1 MLRLVASDIDGTLVR
16 ADKTASSRTR
26 RALQQVQDS
35 GVVVVLVTA
44 RPAHTAETLA
54 RAIGVSGLL
63 LCSNGAVV
71 YDLARQEVVR
81 HTPLAVDTARRL
93 VVALREAEPDVC
105 FAFIRGPRFACEPAY
120 QRIADPADHA
130 DGFLA
135 SALLDDALVLCD
147 EAPTKLIARHPRL
160 HVDELLLR
168 VRGLGLDGFEAT
180 HSGAS
185 FVEVAAAGVTKA
197 WALATLCSDLGISA
211 HEVVAFGDAP
221 NDLPMLR
228 WAGRGIAV
236 ANAHPTVLAAVS
248 EVAPSNEDDG
258 VAVVL
263 EQLAAS
269 LQDGHSRTARRVHP
283 GQQT

>member
-16 ADKTASSRTR
+16 ADKTASDRTR
-26 RALQQVQDS
+26 RALQQIQAA
-35 GVVVVLVTA
+35 GVIVVLVTA

-54 RAIGVSGLL
+54 RSIGVSGLV

-71 YDLARQEVVR
+71 YDLASREIVR
-81 HTPLAVDTARRL
+81 HTPLAVETARRL
-93 VVALREAEPDVC
+93 IVALREAVPDVC

-120 QRIADPADHA
+120 RRIADPADHA

-135 SALLDDALVLCD
+135 SALLDDALVLCE
-147 EAPTKLIARHPRL
+147 EAPTKLIARHPIL

-168 VRGLGLDGFEAT
+168 VHTLGLDGFEAT

-197 WALATLCSDLGISA
+197 WALATLCADLGISPN
-211 HEVVAFGDAP
+211 EVVAFGDAP

-236 ANAHPTVLAAVS
+236 ANAHPTVLEAVG
-248 EVAPSNEDDG
+248 EVAPSNEEDG

-269 LQDGHSRTARRVHP
+269 MGTGTA
-283 GQQT
+283 

>member
-16 ADKTASSRTR
+16 ADKTASARTR
-26 RALQQVQDS
+26 RALRQIQQA
-35 GVVVVLVTA
+35 GIVVVLVTA
-44 RPAHTAETLA
+44 RPAHTAEALA
-54 RAIGVSGLL
+54 DDIGVSGLL
-63 LCSNGAVV
+63 LCSNGAAV
-71 YDLARQEVVR
+71 YDLARREIVR
-81 HTPLAVDTARRL
+81 HTPLAVETARRL
-93 VVALREAEPDVC
+93 IVTLREAVPDVC

-120 QRIADPADHA
+120 KRIADPADHA

-135 SALLDDALVLCD
+135 SALLDDALVLCE
-147 EAPTKLIARHPRL
+147 EAPTKLVVRHPTI
-160 HVDELLLR
+160 HVDDLLVR

-197 WALATLCSDLGISA
+197 WALAELCADLGIGA

-221 NDLPMLR
+221 NDLPMLQ

-236 ANAHPTVLAAVS
+236 ANAHLTVLAAVQ

-258 VAVVL
+258 VAVIL
-263 EQLAAS
+263 EQCIAQRQA
-269 LQDGHSRTARRVHP
+269 DRA
-283 GQQT
+283 

>member
-16 ADKTASSRTR
+16 ADKTASARTR
-26 RALQQVQDS
+26 RVLQEIREA

-44 RPAHTAETLA
+44 RPAHTAELLA
-54 RAIGVSGLL
+54 SAIGVSGLL

-71 YDLARQEVVR
+71 YDLATQEVLR
-81 HTPLAVDTARRL
+81 HTPLAVESARQL
-93 VVALREAEPDVC
+93 IVALRAAVPEVC
-105 FAFIRGPRFACEPAY
+105 FAFVRQRRFACEPAY
-120 QRIADPADHA
+120 KLIADPSDHA

-135 SALLDDALVLCD
+135 SAVLDDALVLC
-147 EAPTKLIARHPRL
+147 EEPPTKLVVRHPTI
-160 HVDELLLR
+160 HVDDLLAR
-168 VRGLGLDGFEAT
+168 VHDLGLDGFEAT

-197 WALATLCSDLGISA
+197 WALAALCADLGIGA
-211 HEVVAFGDAP
+211 DEVVAFGDAP

-236 ANAHPTVLAAVS
+236 ANAHPTVLAAVQ

-263 EQLAAS
+263 EQFIAS
-269 LQDGHSRTARRVHP
+269 RLPRP
-283 GQQT
+283 